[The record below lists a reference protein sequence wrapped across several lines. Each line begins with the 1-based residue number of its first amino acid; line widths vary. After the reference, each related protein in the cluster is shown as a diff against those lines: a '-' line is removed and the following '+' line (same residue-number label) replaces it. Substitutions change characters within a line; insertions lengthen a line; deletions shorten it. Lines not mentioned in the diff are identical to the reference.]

1 MISRVVLTLC
11 LLSTLS
17 FVSVAKM
24 GFDISA
30 FIGPVN
36 CFQDL
41 AAAGHSYMIIELQ
54 STKVWNKDLIYNI
67 NAARAAGIND
77 IDVYLFPQKDRTGE
91 EQVATAIK
99 FLLDNKVE
107 FNRFWIDIE
116 EQKYWFD
123 TCDENAKFLQDMI
136 NSALDYLPQERV
148 GIYTSA
154 HYWEPMFCSS
164 TAFSGFQLWWPRY
177 NYKPT
182 MDDFVPFG
190 GWQKPVM
197 KQYQGTTKLSCA
209 SIDLN
214 WKD

>member
-1 MISRVVLTLC
+1 MSSRVFLALC
-11 LLSTLS
+11 LLSAICS
-17 FVSVAKM
+17 FSVARM

-30 FIGPVN
+30 FIGLVN
-36 CFQDL
+36 CFQDI

-54 STKVWNKDLIYNI
+54 SNRVWNKDLIYNI

-77 IDVYLFPQKDRTGE
+77 IDVYLFPQKNRTGE

-107 FNRFWIDIE
+107 FNRFWIDVE

-123 TCDENAKFLQDMI
+123 TCDENIKFLHDMI

-148 GIYTSA
+148 GIYVSA
-154 HYWEPMFCSS
+154 HYWEPMFCS
-164 TAFSGFQLWWPRY
+164 TTEFSGFQLWWPRY
-177 NYKPT
+177 DNKT
-182 MDDFVPFG
+182 STDNFVPFG

-197 KQYQGTTKLSCA
+197 KQFLGTTKLSCA
-209 SIDLN
+209 DIDLN